1 MNSEGNQFKDLN
13 LDRAQLQICLN
24 EFCQD
29 RQYKLELIDDNPSKI
44 IFKLI
49 RAGVEPGRIVFHLR
63 TNGTTT
69 IQVSEGKNKELNTE
83 VAKYVKS
90 KLCQNEISSLNMA
103 ILGIDDDIIKII
115 LEEVDA
121 IKEKNNIEIKS
132 EKINGGILYKLESL
146 SFNDK
151 LNISFYPSTNKL
163 LIQGRP
169 LSCYKVV
176 VYALSLVIDTDTLAR
191 LLYKKDELDKVI
203 VRAEISENFLMAKLP
218 KSYDKLPKLI
228 KNILISSYCVKAA
241 SPDLP
246 EYSMLTYCE
255 LRALEGVIKKK
266 FTECEIAEIPNNV
279 GELFDFS
286 YGKVTLNADLL
297 QNYSKLNTMQRSF
310 EQAYAYYR
318 ARRHSLFHMEGFIEA
333 TAQVTSLQEALNIGD
348 KVYTL
353 IENFY

>member
-1 MNSEGNQFKDLN
+1 
-13 LDRAQLQICLN
+13 
-24 EFCQD
+24 
-29 RQYKLELIDDNPSKI
+29 
-44 IFKLI
+44 
-49 RAGVEPGRIVFHLR
+49 
-63 TNGTTT
+63 
-69 IQVSEGKNKELNTE
+69 
-83 VAKYVKS
+83 
-90 KLCQNEISSLNMA
+90 
-103 ILGIDDDIIKII
+103 
-115 LEEVDA
+115 
-121 IKEKNNIEIKS
+121 
-132 EKINGGILYKLESL
+132 
-146 SFNDK
+146 
-151 LNISFYPSTNKL
+151 
-163 LIQGRP
+163 
-169 LSCYKVV
+169 
-176 VYALSLVIDTDTLAR
+176 
-191 LLYKKDELDKVI
+191 
-203 VRAEISENFLMAKLP
+203 MAKLP

-318 ARRHSLFHMEGFIEA
+318 ERRHSLFHMEGFIEA